1 MLALYVLLSCEDGER
16 RDFSIHDEAYFPLVT
31 GNFYIYDV
39 EEIRYVLSEPE
50 TLFYELKHV
59 VSDSFPS
66 DEGGFTYVIS
76 RSQKL
81 EGADGWEQLESWSVR
96 RRNNEMLLWEG
107 NVPYVVLNF
116 PLTKSMSWDANLY
129 NDERN
134 PFSGE
139 TTDLFSVIETSVTI
153 PLNDIAY
160 PDCVVIEQE
169 NSVDPI
175 LYTDFR
181 QETYARNIGLIS
193 KTFVQLEYCTNEGR
207 GCIGKQIVDS
217 GRRYTQTL
225 KAYGRQ

>member
-1 MLALYVLLSCEDGER
+1 MRVWACLALCALLSCEEGER

-76 RSQKL
+76 LSQKFTG
-81 EGADGWEQLESWSVR
+81 EEGWEQLETWSVR
-96 RRNNEMLLWEG
+96 RRKNEMLLWEG

-129 NDERN
+129 NDETN

-139 TTDLFSVIETSVTI
+139 TTDLFSVVETGAMV
-153 PLNDIAY
+153 PLNDIVY
-160 PDCVVIEQE
+160 PDC
-169 NSVDPI
+169 
-175 LYTDFR
+175 
-181 QETYARNIGLIS
+181 
-193 KTFVQLEYCTNEGR
+193 
-207 GCIGKQIVDS
+207 
-217 GRRYTQTL
+217 
-225 KAYGRQ
+225 